1 MTSDQKILLF
11 GIFRMITRKN
21 GELAHHD
28 DMERFFDIT
37 NKLIKLSNTEDSTKI
52 VL

>member
-1 MTSDQKILLF
+1 MTPDQKILLF

-21 GELAHHD
+21 GELAHYD

-37 NKLIKLSNTEDSTKI
+37 NKLIKFSNAEDSSKI
-52 VL
+52 IL